1 MAKKHGL
8 GGMLFFGAITAALG
22 GIAAYRHRKEIEET
36 LQSIADQLEG
46 QEEDGF
52 FSVELEDLEEPIVHV
67 TDPVQEE
74 ESVPEGEP
82 TPVQEV
88 PQETP
93 PEA

>member
-8 GGMLFFGAITAALG
+8 GGMLFFGAVTAALG

-67 TDPVQEE
+67 TDPLEE
-74 ESVPEGEP
+74 ETVEPAAPESMS
-82 TPVQEV
+82 
-88 PQETP
+88 QETP

>member
-8 GGMLFFGAITAALG
+8 GGMLFFGAVTAALG

-67 TDPVQEE
+67 TDPLEE
-74 ESVPEGEP
+74 KEEASQPAEAPEG
-82 TPVQEV
+82 
-88 PQETP
+88 QETP
-93 PEA
+93 SEA